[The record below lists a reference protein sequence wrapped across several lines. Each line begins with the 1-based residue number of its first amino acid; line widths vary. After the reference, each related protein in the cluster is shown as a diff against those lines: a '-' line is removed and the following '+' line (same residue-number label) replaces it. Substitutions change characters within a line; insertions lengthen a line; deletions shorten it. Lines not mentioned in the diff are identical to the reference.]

1 MSRIDETSQSTARA
15 RPPTRKQREI
25 AERRELILDAARDL
39 LAEDGFAGLSMDR
52 IAERVQYS
60 KGTIYQH
67 FGCKEDVLVYLSLRG
82 IAAWRAM
89 YDRALGFRG
98 TSRERILAIYLG
110 HDLAA
115 RLHPIEYE
123 CIYAVRSFGLRDK
136 ISDEGRSIQTE
147 GIAGL
152 VGTVM
157 AAVREGVA
165 AGDVRLVAGTTV
177 EEIVY
182 GLWALHYGQ
191 LSLASYSFPYQ
202 ELGIGRRPRARQR
215 TFHRALDGVGWRP
228 LAAEHDY
235 APVERRILRE
245 LFGEEVRR
253 LRAKG

>member
-1 MSRIDETSQSTARA
+1 
-15 RPPTRKQREI
+15 
-25 AERRELILDAARDL
+25 
-39 LAEDGFAGLSMDR
+39 LAEEGFAGLSMDR

-67 FGCKEDVLVYLSLRG
+67 FGCKEDVLLYLSLRG

-115 RLHPIEYE
+115 RLYPVEYE

-136 ISDEGRSIQTE
+136 ISEEGRSIQTE

-152 VGTVM
+152 VATVM

-165 AGDVRLVAGTTV
+165 AGDVRLTAGTTV

-191 LSLASYSFPYQ
+191 
-202 ELGIGRRPRARQR
+202 R

-228 LAAEHDY
+228 LAADHDY
-235 APVERRILRE
+235 APVERRIFRE
-245 LFGEEVRR
+245 LFAEEVRR
-253 LRAKG
+253 LRRDRR